1 MAAKQIISRTVL
13 FLIPLLT
20 LMPDPKSRKQKT
32 KTRKQH
38 GGKITD
44 FNKEAVYKEHIYNPT
59 TFRKLLDYAH
69 QIKDTDMIYD
79 PKASGR
85 AMYVISEN
93 DPIIKIICNSEL
105 IESVRKITNNPRLKP
120 CLQIPIEYRK
130 YVIGSYMD
138 WHKDTQ
144 MLPNQLQYEC
154 VITLENTSDSNT
166 LLEYN
171 SGIKTLT
178 TNPNSLLV
186 VRANGISHKV
196 TQLQSGFRTIFKLVF
211 CE

>member
-1 MAAKQIISRTVL
+1 MATKLIVSSMLL
-13 FLIPLLT
+13 FLIPLLPEHQRSKNKT
-20 LMPDPKSRKQKT
+20 RK
-32 KTRKQH
+32 RKQH
-38 GGKITD
+38 GGKSTD
-44 FNKEAVYKEHIYNPT
+44 FNKEAVYQEHIYNPT

-69 QIKDTDMIYD
+69 KIKDTDMIHD
-79 PKASGR
+79 PKATGR
-85 AMYVISEN
+85 AMYVISES
-93 DPIIKIICNSEL
+93 DPIIKLICNSEL
-105 IESVRKITNNPRLKP
+105 IDKVRKITNNPKLKP

-154 VITLENTSDSNT
+154 VITLENTSDSHT
-166 LLEYN
+166 LLAYN
-171 SGIKTLT
+171 SGIKNIA

-186 VRANGISHKV
+186 VRANGVSHKV